1 MSKIKFNLSKITLLA
16 ATLMA
21 VSFIF
26 VGFPQID
33 ITVSALFYKPEQNFL
48 LRNTPF
54 HLFVD
59 SWIRP
64 SIKYLTVTLVVAC
77 VYKLFLGKS
86 PIKRRFNIVAFLFSS
101 FLLGP
106 VLLVNGLLKEFIGR
120 ARPKNIIEYGGTK
133 IFSPAYFPADQ
144 CETNCSFVSGDAAVA
159 FSTIAFALIFKG
171 KLRSQLVAIA
181 LSFGVLVSIYRLG
194 TGAHFL
200 SDTVLSGLFC
210 ILIILILERMLLR
223 KADQT
228 SRARN

>member
-16 ATLMA
+16 ATLIA

-33 ITVSALFYKPEQNFL
+33 IIVSALFYKPEQNFL
-48 LRNTPF
+48 LRNTPL

-171 KLRSQLVAIA
+171 KLRFQLVAIA

-223 KADQT
+223 KADKT

>member
-1 MSKIKFNLSKITLLA
+1 MSKIKFNLSKITLMA
-16 ATLMA
+16 ATLTA

-33 ITVSALFYKPEQNFL
+33 ITVSALFYKPERNFL
-48 LRNTPF
+48 LRDTSL

-64 SIKYLTVTLVVAC
+64 SIKYLAIAFVVAC
-77 VYKLFLGKS
+77 VYKLLLGKS

-101 FLLGP
+101 FFLGP

-171 KLRSQLVAIA
+171 KLRFQMVAVA

-210 ILIILILERMLLR
+210 ILIILILERMLLG
-223 KADQT
+223 KVDQT
-228 SRARN
+228 SRVRN

>member
-48 LRNTPF
+48 LRNTPL

-106 VLLVNGLLKEFIGR
+106 VLLVNGLLKEFSGR

-171 KLRSQLVAIA
+171 KLRFQLVAIA

-223 KADQT
+223 KADQN

>member
-48 LRNTPF
+48 LRNTPL

-171 KLRSQLVAIA
+171 KLRFQLVAVA

>member
-1 MSKIKFNLSKITLLA
+1 MSKRKFNLSKITLLT
-16 ATLMA
+16 ATLTA

-33 ITVSALFYKPEQNFL
+33 ITVSALFYKPERNFL
-48 LRNTPF
+48 LRDTSL

-64 SIKYLTVTLVVAC
+64 SIKYLAITFVVAC

-106 VLLVNGLLKEFIGR
+106 VLLVNGLLKEFIWR

-144 CETNCSFVSGDAAVA
+144 CETNCSFISGDAAVA
-159 FSTIAFALIFKG
+159 FSTIAFALVFEG
-171 KLRSQLVAIA
+171 KLRFYLVTVA
-181 LSFGVLVSIYRLG
+181 LSF
-194 TGAHFL
+194 
-200 SDTVLSGLFC
+200 
-210 ILIILILERMLLR
+210 
-223 KADQT
+223 
-228 SRARN
+228 

>member
-16 ATLMA
+16 ATLMT

-48 LRNTPF
+48 LRNTPL

-171 KLRSQLVAIA
+171 KLRFQLVAIA

-223 KADQT
+223 KVDQT

>member
-48 LRNTPF
+48 LRNTPL

-171 KLRSQLVAIA
+171 KLRFQLVAIA

-210 ILIILILERMLLR
+210 ILIILILERMLLK

>member
-1 MSKIKFNLSKITLLA
+1 MSKIKFNLSKITLMA
-16 ATLMA
+16 ATLTA

-33 ITVSALFYKPEQNFL
+33 ITVSALFYKPERNFL
-48 LRNTPF
+48 LRDTSL

-64 SIKYLTVTLVVAC
+64 SVKYLAIAFVVAC
-77 VYKLFLGKS
+77 VYKLLLGKS

-101 FLLGP
+101 FFLGP

-171 KLRSQLVAIA
+171 KLRFQMVAVA

-210 ILIILILERMLLR
+210 ILIILILERMLLE
-223 KADQT
+223 KVDQT
-228 SRARN
+228 SRVRN

>member
-16 ATLMA
+16 ATLIA

-48 LRNTPF
+48 LRNTPL

-171 KLRSQLVAIA
+171 KLRFQLVAIA

>member
-1 MSKIKFNLSKITLLA
+1 MSKRKFNLFKITVLVASL
-16 ATLMA
+16 TA

-48 LRNTPF
+48 LRNTSL

-64 SIKYLTVTLVVAC
+64 SIKYLAVTFVVAC

-86 PIKRRFNIVAFLFSS
+86 SIKRRFNIVAFLFSS

-133 IFSPAYFPADQ
+133 IFSPA
-144 CETNCSFVSGDAAVA
+144 
-159 FSTIAFALIFKG
+159 
-171 KLRSQLVAIA
+171 
-181 LSFGVLVSIYRLG
+181 
-194 TGAHFL
+194 
-200 SDTVLSGLFC
+200 
-210 ILIILILERMLLR
+210 
-223 KADQT
+223 
-228 SRARN
+228 

>member
-1 MSKIKFNLSKITLLA
+1 MAKRRFNLSKITFLA
-16 ATLMA
+16 ATLTA

-26 VGFPQID
+26 MGFPQID
-33 ITVSALFYKPEQNFL
+33 IAVSALFYKPEQNFL
-48 LRNTPF
+48 LRDTPL

-171 KLRSQLVAIA
+171 KLRFQLVAIA

>member
-1 MSKIKFNLSKITLLA
+1 MAKRRFNLSKITFLA
-16 ATLMA
+16 ATLTA

-48 LRNTPF
+48 LRNTPL

-144 CETNCSFVSGDAAVA
+144 CETNCSFISGDAAVA

-171 KLRSQLVAIA
+171 KLRFQLVAIA

-228 SRARN
+228 SKARN

>member
-1 MSKIKFNLSKITLLA
+1 MAKRRFNLSKITFLA
-16 ATLMA
+16 ATLTT

-26 VGFPQID
+26 VAFPQID

-48 LRNTPF
+48 LRDTPL

-59 SWIRP
+59 TWIRP
-64 SIKYLTVTLVVAC
+64 SIKYLTAALVIAC
-77 VYKLFLGKS
+77 ISKLFFRQSAVKQRL
-86 PIKRRFNIVAFLFSS
+86 NIVAFLFAS

-171 KLRSQLVAIA
+171 KLRFHLVAVA

>member
-48 LRNTPF
+48 LRNTPL

-171 KLRSQLVAIA
+171 KLRFQLVAIA
-181 LSFGVLVSIYRLG
+181 LSLGVLVSIYRLG

>member
-1 MSKIKFNLSKITLLA
+1 MSKRKFNLSKITLLT
-16 ATLMA
+16 ATLTA

-48 LRNTPF
+48 LRNTPL

-171 KLRSQLVAIA
+171 KLRFQLVAIA

-223 KADQT
+223 KVDQT

>member
-1 MSKIKFNLSKITLLA
+1 MAKRRFNLSKITFLA
-16 ATLMA
+16 ATLTA

-26 VGFPQID
+26 VAFPQID

-48 LRNTPF
+48 LRDTPL

-64 SIKYLTVTLVVAC
+64 SIKYLTAAFVVAC
-77 VYKLFLGKS
+77 ISKLFFGQS
-86 PIKRRFNIVAFLFSS
+86 AVKRRFNIVAFLFLS
-101 FLLGP
+101 FFLGP

-171 KLRSQLVAIA
+171 KLRFHLVAVA

>member
-1 MSKIKFNLSKITLLA
+1 MSKIKFNFSRITLVA
-16 ATLMA
+16 AILTA

-33 ITVSALFYKPEQNFL
+33 ITVSALFYKPERNFL
-48 LRNTPF
+48 LRDTSL

-64 SIKYLTVTLVVAC
+64 SINYLAVAFGVAG
-77 VYKLFLGKS
+77 VYKLFFGQS
-86 PIKRRFNIVAFLFSS
+86 TVKRRFNIVAFLFSS

-159 FSTIAFALIFKG
+159 FSTIAFALVFEG
-171 KLRSQLVAIA
+171 KLRFYLVTVA

>member
-1 MSKIKFNLSKITLLA
+1 MAKRRFNLSTITFLA
-16 ATLMA
+16 ATLTA

-33 ITVSALFYKPEQNFL
+33 IIVSALFYKPEQNFL
-48 LRNTPF
+48 LRDTPL

-64 SIKYLTVTLVVAC
+64 SITYLAVAFVVAC
-77 VYKLFLGKS
+77 VYKLFRGKS
-86 PIKRRFNIVAFLFSS
+86 PIKRSFNIVAFLFSS

-171 KLRSQLVAIA
+171 KLRFQLVAIA

>member
-48 LRNTPF
+48 LRNTPL

-171 KLRSQLVAIA
+171 KLRFQLVAIA

>member
-1 MSKIKFNLSKITLLA
+1 MAKRRFNLSTITFLA
-16 ATLMA
+16 ATLTA

-33 ITVSALFYKPEQNFL
+33 IKVSALFYKPEQNFL
-48 LRNTPF
+48 LRDTPL

-171 KLRSQLVAIA
+171 KLRFQLVAIA

>member
-1 MSKIKFNLSKITLLA
+1 MA
-16 ATLMA
+16 ATLTA

-33 ITVSALFYKPEQNFL
+33 ITVSALFYKPERNFL
-48 LRNTPF
+48 LRDTSL

-64 SIKYLTVTLVVAC
+64 SVKYLAIAFVVAC
-77 VYKLFLGKS
+77 AYKLLLGKS

-101 FLLGP
+101 FFLGP

-171 KLRSQLVAIA
+171 KLRFQMVAVA

-210 ILIILILERMLLR
+210 ILIILILERMLLG
-223 KADQT
+223 KVDQT
-228 SRARN
+228 SRVRN

>member
-1 MSKIKFNLSKITLLA
+1 MAKRRFNLSKITFLA
-16 ATLMA
+16 ATLTA

-26 VGFPQID
+26 MGFPQID
-33 ITVSALFYKPEQNFL
+33 IAVSALFYKPEQNFL
-48 LRNTPF
+48 LRDTPL

-64 SIKYLTVTLVVAC
+64 SINYLAVAFVVAC
-77 VYKLFLGKS
+77 VCKLFFGQS
-86 PIKRRFNIVAFLFSS
+86 TVKRRFNIVAFLFAS
-101 FLLGP
+101 FLVGP

-171 KLRSQLVAIA
+171 KLRFQLVAIA

>member
-1 MSKIKFNLSKITLLA
+1 MSKRKFYLSKITLLT
-16 ATLMA
+16 ATLTA

-26 VGFPQID
+26 VSFPQID
-33 ITVSALFYKPEQNFL
+33 ITVSALFYKPERNFL
-48 LRNTPF
+48 LRDTSL

-64 SIKYLTVTLVVAC
+64 SIKYLAIAFVVAC

-171 KLRSQLVAIA
+171 KLRFHLVAVA

-223 KADQT
+223 KADQN

>member
-1 MSKIKFNLSKITLLA
+1 MAKRRFNLSTITFLA
-16 ATLMA
+16 ATLTA

-48 LRNTPF
+48 LRNTPL

-171 KLRSQLVAIA
+171 KLRFQLVAIA

>member
-48 LRNTPF
+48 LRNTPL

-77 VYKLFLGKS
+77 VYKLFFGQS
-86 PIKRRFNIVAFLFSS
+86 TVKRRFNIVAFLFSS

-171 KLRSQLVAIA
+171 KLRFQLVAIA

-228 SRARN
+228 SRAKN

>member
-33 ITVSALFYKPEQNFL
+33 IAVSALFYKPEQNFL
-48 LRNTPF
+48 LRDTPL

-171 KLRSQLVAIA
+171 KLRFQLVAIA